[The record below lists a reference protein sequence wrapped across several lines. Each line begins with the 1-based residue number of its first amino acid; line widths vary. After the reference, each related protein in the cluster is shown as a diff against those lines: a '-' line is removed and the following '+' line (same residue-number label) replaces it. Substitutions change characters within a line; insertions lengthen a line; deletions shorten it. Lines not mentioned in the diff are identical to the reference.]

1 MDDLPAVEESTMFGF
16 RCIRVDDQFVG
27 MPAHDSLWIKLPAE
41 RASAI
46 VDSGIGE
53 ICARAGET
61 FRESIGIRTLDEAL
75 WLELLRESIDFAH
88 P

>member
-1 MDDLPAVEESTMFGF
+1 VAGLPAVEESTIFGF

-27 MPAHDSLWIKLPAE
+27 MPAHDSLW

-46 VDSGIGE
+46 VDSGVGE
-53 ICARAGET
+53 ICAPAERT
-61 FRESIGIRTLDEAL
+61 FREWIGIRTLDEAL
-75 WLELLRESIDFAH
+75 WLDLLRESIDIAH